1 MTEGARRRPAFPG
14 AEQWVPA
21 ATDLAGLRTA
31 AEGCRGC
38 DLYKGATH
46 AVFGEGEPQAR
57 LMVVGEQPGDQED
70 RQDRPF
76 VGPAG
81 QLLDRA
87 PERAGIDRAGA
98 YVTNA
103 VKHFRF
109 RAVGKRRIHQ
119 KPDLA
124 HIRACTPWLDAE
136 LDTVDPEVVVLLGA
150 SAAAAMMGTGFRV
163 TQQRGQV
170 LEPAHGRGWS
180 GHVVATIHPSAVLR
194 ADDRS
199 EAFDG
204 LVSDLRVAGGLLRG
218 PARRG
223 DGSG

>member
-1 MTEGARRRPAFPG
+1 MAAGSQRRPRFPG
-14 AEQWVPA
+14 AEAWVPSGA
-21 ATDLAGLRTA
+21 DLEALSQA

-38 DLYKGATH
+38 NLYEGATH
-46 AVFGEGEPQAR
+46 AVFGEGDPDAR

-87 PERAGIDRAGA
+87 LERVGIDRETA

-109 RAVGKRRIHQ
+109 LAVGKRRIHQ

-124 HIRACTPWLDAE
+124 HIRACSPWLEAE
-136 LDTVDPEVVVLLGA
+136 LTTVQPEVVVLLGA
-150 SAAAAMMGTGFRV
+150 TAAGALLGSGFRV
-163 TQQRGQV
+163 TQERGRV
-170 LEPAHGRGWS
+170 IEVDDRPGWS
-180 GHVVATIHPSAVLR
+180 GQAVATIHPSAVLR
-194 ADDRS
+194 ADDRT
-199 EAFDG
+199 EAFEG
-204 LVSDLRVAGGLLRG
+204 LVTDLQVAADLLSGG
-218 PARRG
+218 PRR
-223 DGSG
+223 